1 MRERLAH
8 AAKGL
13 LLMTEVEFEDRVKQ
27 QMLDSLKKS
36 LEAIATELSIL
47 LYQKMKK
54 TPIAWAQA
62 RKIVTEIFNRG
73 LVDKNGW

>member
-1 MRERLAH
+1 
-8 AAKGL
+8 
-13 LLMTEVEFEDRVKQ
+13 MTEVEFEDRVKQ